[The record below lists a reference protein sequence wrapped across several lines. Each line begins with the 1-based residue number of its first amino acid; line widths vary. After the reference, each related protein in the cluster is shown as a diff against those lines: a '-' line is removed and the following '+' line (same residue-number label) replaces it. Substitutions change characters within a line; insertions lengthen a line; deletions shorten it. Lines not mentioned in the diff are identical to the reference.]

1 MGVIVWVNVPGP
13 ALSRLGITLR
23 AGAVLVCSGLGAQ
36 KWTGKAGVARRSVY
50 CRVVD
55 RGLCPP
61 RRIMDPQLFF
71 ECWTPYVG
79 DRLVLS
85 PGRNCTVRQENGHGT
100 DNVT

>member
-1 MGVIVWVNVPGP
+1 MGVIVWVSVPGP

-50 CRVVD
+50 WRVVD

-61 RRIMDPQLFF
+61 RRTMDPQLFLS
-71 ECWTPYVG
+71 VVH
-79 DRLVLS
+79 RMLVIDLCSTLAEIALS
-85 PGRNCTVRQENGHGT
+85 GKRT
-100 DNVT
+100 DMVQTT